1 GLKGAWFNNRLN
13 ASVAVFT
20 IRKKNLA
27 VSDTVPDA
35 DGVVHDDWYVAV
47 DHARSRGWE
56 MEIAGEPLRGWS
68 LQAGYGQAVIKD
80 AQGKRLL
87 TEVPKQ
93 TFKLFTSWTPA
104 AMSQWT
110 VGGGVY
116 WQSKLTGDVDPEFL
130 SASTTKSYAVV
141 NLMGRYR
148 FDDKV

>member
-1 GLKGAWFNNRLN
+1 
-13 ASVAVFT
+13 
-20 IRKKNLA
+20 
-27 VSDTVPDA
+27 
-35 DGVVHDDWYVAV
+35 
-47 DHARSRGWE
+47 
-56 MEIAGEPLRGWS
+56 
-68 LQAGYGQAVIKD
+68 AVIKD

-148 FDDKV
+148 FDDKVDLTLNLANLSDRAYRVDETGHDYGSPRALSATLRYQF